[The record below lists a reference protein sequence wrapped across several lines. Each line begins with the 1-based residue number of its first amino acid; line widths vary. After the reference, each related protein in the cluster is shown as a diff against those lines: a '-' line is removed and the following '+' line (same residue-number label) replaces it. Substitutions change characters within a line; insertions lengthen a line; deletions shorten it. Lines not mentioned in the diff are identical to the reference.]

1 MDPILLTGVIFA
13 LLIGIVHHLGERIDH
28 MGYRHRPAIASFSAG
43 AAVAYLFLQLFPELK
58 QGVTYLGNYT
68 FLYALFGF
76 ASVHMAEKWI
86 YQHEG
91 TFEDLKKDFKELHS
105 VFLFSYY
112 FAIGVVI
119 QYLLGQS
126 VVRGTLFFI
135 PVFLHTAISSLA
147 LHELH
152 EDVLER
158 LPVKIAISSA
168 SLLGVLLSFSF
179 HVRPETF
186 FMVLGIVT
194 GMFFYVVTR
203 DAIPSADN
211 GTVQS
216 FFVGLVFYAV
226 IIIATW
232 GMA

>member
-1 MDPILLTGVIFA
+1 MASILLPGVVFA

-28 MGYRHRPAIASFSAG
+28 MGYRHKPKITSFSAG
-43 AAVAYLFLQLFPELK
+43 AAVAYLFLQLFPELEE
-58 QGVTYLGNYT
+58 GVSYLGNYT

-76 ASVHMAEKWI
+76 ASIHMAEKWI
-86 YQHEG
+86 YQHER

-105 VFLFSYY
+105 IFLFSYY

-126 VVRGTLFFI
+126 IVRGTLFFI

-152 EDVLER
+152 EDVLEKF
-158 LPVKIAISSA
+158 PVKIAISAA
-168 SLLGVLLSFSF
+168 SLLGVLVSFYF
-179 HVRPETF
+179 HLEPSTF
-186 FMVLGIVT
+186 FMVLGTVT

-216 FFVGLVFYAV
+216 FFIGLVFYAF
-226 IIIATW
+226 IIIVTW